1 MDPPGTF
8 RFSKGK
14 LRIARFSDKISKE
27 IAWSDSRPHESAK
40 RWLEVTVDLT
50 RAVQSGPTCEL
61 CKDYYYYLNT
71 GEVTTEPHRSP
82 KYPHESFKVQIWAT
96 CAQNLGVKTR
106 SGPLGIVSFTIG
118 KLMIPWFSHD
128 VSMEIAMQG
137 IGAHKSRP
145 KWSRMRNV

>member
-1 MDPPGTF
+1 MDPPGRF

-14 LRIARFSDKISKE
+14 LRFARFSEKISKE
-27 IAWSDSRPHESAK
+27 VARSDTRPHESAK

-50 RAVQSGPTCEL
+50 RAVQSGPACEL
-61 CKDYYYYLNT
+61 CKDSCYCLNT

-96 CAQNLGVKTR
+96 CAQILGAKTR

-118 KLMIPWFSHD
+118 KLLIP
-128 VSMEIAMQG
+128 
-137 IGAHKSRP
+137 
-145 KWSRMRNV
+145 